1 MKFRKLSAIVLAALM
16 CIGLVT
22 GCAGTDTETS
32 DNSASESEWFTPALD
47 TETEQTITVLG
58 NYDNFE
64 ALDAAAASF
73 QEFYPN
79 ITIQYEKMDDYN
91 ENIGPRVASDTE
103 AAIFMVNRYNF
114 INNEY
119 LPDAV
124 ADISTLDIDFD
135 AISDD
140 AIGWYID
147 DKMFGIPLW
156 FRYYGLVVNKDIL
169 EKEGL
174 SVPTNMTELEECCD
188 ALMEAGYEPPLQQ
201 APDLAMTFLYN
212 NIAEVVAKE
221 MTADEAAALIKGEE
235 GSAEALARVYEKLFG
250 MMDKGYLSID
260 NMKEYEDNY
269 NFAILKFYEGNTPF
283 LVASTQTVSGMAKR
297 ESNSEAFQENPFEY
311 EFIFAPT
318 GEDGP
323 IVFKGDD
330 TGFALNKNC
339 SYYDAAA
346 EFYRFIYTEKILN
359 QFSEIKGTPSTAA
372 NPDNELYTSLPDVS
386 EDNLILFTDIDDPT
400 DRTKDVFVDVAA
412 AIVEGAVTTPE
423 EATAKFEELAAA
435 QEAESN

>member
-1 MKFRKLSAIVLAALM
+1 MPAIADVTDVWDDILTKYDEIVYIPMSSGLSSSCQTAIMMAEDYDGKV
-16 CIGLVT
+16 CVVNNQRISVT
-22 GCAGTDTETS
+22 MRRS
-32 DNSASESEWFTPALD
+32 
-47 TETEQTITVLG
+47 V
-58 NYDNFE
+58 
-64 ALDAAAASF
+64 LDA
-73 QEFYPN
+73 
-79 ITIQYEKMDDYN
+79 KM
-91 ENIGPRVASDTE
+91 
-103 AAIFMVNRYNF
+103 
-114 INNEY
+114 
-119 LPDAV
+119 L
-124 ADISTLDIDFD
+124 ADQGKSAEEI
-135 AISDD
+135 
-140 AIGWYID
+140 
-147 DKMFGIPLW
+147 
-156 FRYYGLVVNKDIL
+156 KDIL

-235 GSAEALARVYEKLFG
+235 GSAEALAGVYEKLFG